1 MGAGLDAVGV
11 GNINE
16 RYAKGG
22 RKMKIFMIGPIEKAG
37 GVATHTKAI
46 TNELLREGI
55 GVKIYNISSSK
66 DYLKTI
72 NLLIKIYKRTI
83 GISIELIK
91 SASKLDVVHVQS
103 SGPLGGFLPAIVA
116 SFWKKILK
124 FRLVTTFHYSKTEE
138 FIKKY
143 PKVLLYVLST
153 TDKFIVVS
161 NKQKDLISSVLNQVP
176 DNKLVVIPNGYD
188 CNTLKAISKKMPRE
202 KLSIDPDSKVLVNV
216 ALLREKKGQKY
227 LIDAMDI
234 IVNQKNMS
242 NVLCFIVGKG
252 PLYNTLQKQVESLNL
267 SKNIYLT
274 GYVSPEKLSLL
285 LNSADLFVLPS
296 LNEGNPTVMFEALG
310 VGLPFVGTKVGGIPE
325 IITSEDYGLLVEPAN
340 PQDLAEKILIALDK
354 EWNREKIL
362 KYAEQFTWKNIA
374 KEMVEIYEKVLMQ

>member
-1 MGAGLDAVGV
+1 MDDVSI
-11 GNINE
+11 GNINKC
-16 RYAKGG
+16 YAKGG
-22 RKMKIFMIGPIEKAG
+22 RKMKIIMIGPIEKAG
-37 GVATHTKAI
+37 GVATHMKAI
-46 TNELLREGI
+46 TDELIREGI
-55 GVKIYNISSSK
+55 SVKAYNISPPK
-66 DYLKTI
+66 DYLKSI

-91 SASKLDVVHVQS
+91 SALKFDVVHVQS

-116 SFWKKILK
+116 TFWKKILK

-138 FIKKY
+138 FVKKY
-143 PKVLLYVLST
+143 PKVLLYVLSA

-161 NKQKDLISSVLNQVP
+161 NKQKGLILSVFNQVP

-188 CNTLKAISKKMPRE
+188 SNTLKVISKKMSRE
-202 KLSIDPDSKVLVNV
+202 KLGIILDSKVLVNV
-216 ALLREKKGQKY
+216 ALLMEKKGQKY

-242 NVLCFIVGKG
+242 NVLCFIVGEG
-252 PLYNTLQKQVESLNL
+252 PLYNTLQKRVESLNL
-267 SKNIYLT
+267 SKNIHLT

-310 VGLPFVGTKVGGIPE
+310 CEKPFVGTKVGGIPE

-340 PQDLAEKILIALDK
+340 PKDLAEKILIALDK
-354 EWNREKIL
+354 RWNREKIRE
-362 KYAEQFTWKNIA
+362 YAEQFTWENIA
-374 KEMVEIYEKVLMQ
+374 KRIKDVYKSLGVE